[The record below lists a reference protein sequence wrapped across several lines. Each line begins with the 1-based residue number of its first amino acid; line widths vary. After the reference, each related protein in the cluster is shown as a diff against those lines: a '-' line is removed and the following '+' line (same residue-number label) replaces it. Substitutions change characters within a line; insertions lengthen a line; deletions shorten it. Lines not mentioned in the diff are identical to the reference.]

1 MTDLASRLNELMDK
15 QGKNIVDL
23 QKSCWRNL

>member
-1 MTDLASRLNELMDK
+1 MTDLASRLNELMAK

-23 QKSCWRNL
+23 QKAIGVTY

>member
-15 QGKNIVDL
+15 QGKKYCGFT
-23 QKSCWRNL
+23 KSCWRNL